1 MTAPRRRLLRPVLT
15 NVAEPQRISRLSRQ
29 QARLSRLEQER
40 KGFDR
45 WLTRLKRACRAVEK
59 HQTRIARLERQLAQD
74 G

>member
-1 MTAPRRRLLRPVLT
+1 MTSPRRRVLRPVRT
-15 NVAEPQRISRLSRQ
+15 ITAEPQRSAQQ

-40 KGFDR
+40 KGFNR

-59 HQTRIARLERQLAQD
+59 HQGRIARLERQLSQD